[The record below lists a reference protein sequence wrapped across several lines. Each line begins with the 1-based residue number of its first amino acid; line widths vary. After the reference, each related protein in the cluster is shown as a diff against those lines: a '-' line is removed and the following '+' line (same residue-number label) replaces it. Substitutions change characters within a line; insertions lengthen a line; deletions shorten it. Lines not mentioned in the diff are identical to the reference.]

1 MITRSTLSSFG
12 VGLVLG
18 LSMMFIL
25 EQNEYMYYL
34 HQYVGPGISAT
45 SQQFID
51 SKGIHRNTNNP
62 KIKMDNLV
70 KSSNTSE
77 ASTLGDTTNPEAT
90 ASSHVLKPSSTTLG
104 EAKRTRI
111 LCWIMTS
118 PAYLSDRAKSV
129 KETWGK
135 RCDILLFMS
144 GKADPNFPVI
154 KLDVEEGFEK
164 LWYKTRAALD
174 YIYQHHL
181 NDAEWFVKAD
191 DDTYMIIEN
200 LRHMLSKLNTS
211 QPHYIGRYIT
221 SPEGYNSGGA
231 GYVFSR
237 ETLRRFKKALGEASC
252 PQHHKYEDVAV
263 GVCLKAQGVLPV
275 STRDSNGR
283 ETFIPIPLEIHLTSG
298 YVGDESTWLKQ
309 VNYPL
314 PYKDGPESCSDY
326 PISFHY
332 VKPAMMYRM
341 EYMIYRVKVRP

>member
-1 MITRSTLSSFG
+1 
-12 VGLVLG
+12 
-18 LSMMFIL
+18 
-25 EQNEYMYYL
+25 
-34 HQYVGPGISAT
+34 
-45 SQQFID
+45 
-51 SKGIHRNTNNP
+51 
-62 KIKMDNLV
+62 
-70 KSSNTSE
+70 
-77 ASTLGDTTNPEAT
+77 
-90 ASSHVLKPSSTTLG
+90 
-104 EAKRTRI
+104 
-111 LCWIMTS
+111 MTS